1 MGGVWGK
8 YAVCTHSIYFKSI
21 LILHDFD
28 VVIIENANV
37 QRRRKF
43 YFMSFSDKLAGQIR
57 KICQSLYSKVPWPA
71 EYQNTNHRLS
81 YRVWDIQIY
90 EVQSKIKTTERV
102 SQAQNTM
109 SSQDWVMRAIEAKLG
124 MESPR
129 KRGREVSK

>member
-1 MGGVWGK
+1 
-8 YAVCTHSIYFKSI
+8 
-21 LILHDFD
+21 
-28 VVIIENANV
+28 
-37 QRRRKF
+37 
-43 YFMSFSDKLAGQIR
+43 MSFSDKLAGQIR